1 MSTENERAVDAFI
14 RQLTKEIPLEEP
26 NEQFT
31 DNVLGKLKSSS
42 EPGIKSVYTP
52 VFSLTSWVAVSCLAV
67 ALLLIGYF
75 TGEQGTVLSGFF
87 SSITERSKT
96 IFSGNLP
103 SISSSK
109 ILLFSSLALISCVAI
124 QIVWLKKSWAK
135 KRVMF

>member
-1 MSTENERAVDAFI
+1 MSTENERALDAFI

-31 DNVLGKLKSSS
+31 DTVLDKLKASR

-52 VFSLTSWVAVSCLAV
+52 VFSLTSWVAVAFLAV
-67 ALLLIGYF
+67 ALLIIGYF
-75 TGEQGTVLSGFF
+75 TGEQGTALSGFL
-87 SSITERSKT
+87 SSITEGSRT

-124 QIVWLKKSWAK
+124 QIIWLKKSWENK
-135 KRVMF
+135 QVMF